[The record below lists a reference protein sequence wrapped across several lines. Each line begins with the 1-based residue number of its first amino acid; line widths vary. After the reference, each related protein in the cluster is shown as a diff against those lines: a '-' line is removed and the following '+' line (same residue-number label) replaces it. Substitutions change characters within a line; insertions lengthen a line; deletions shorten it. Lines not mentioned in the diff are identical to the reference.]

1 MNTLKHT
8 TSARLLTQGVYVAY
22 RKKRRFPYPMRDI
35 VHQGRIGFKKNKNN
49 PFPLTSDRYREW
61 LRGYNL
67 AYYENIKYLQ
77 EDNHAT

>member
-1 MNTLKHT
+1 
-8 TSARLLTQGVYVAY
+8 
-22 RKKRRFPYPMRDI
+22 MRDI
-35 VHQGRIGFKKNKNN
+35 VHQGRIVFKKNKNN